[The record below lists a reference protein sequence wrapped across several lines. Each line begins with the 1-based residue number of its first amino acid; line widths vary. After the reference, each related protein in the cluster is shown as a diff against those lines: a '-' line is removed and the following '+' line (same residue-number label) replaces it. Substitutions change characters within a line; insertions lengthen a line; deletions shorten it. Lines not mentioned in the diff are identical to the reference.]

1 MYFIVRN
8 HISDFVQVMELY
20 EKPYFHPVPP
30 RMAGTMSGYAD
41 AVAIRA
47 MEKAMRKE
55 LESLLAAFSDGA
67 IMEEREDAAP

>member
-1 MYFIVRN
+1 MVTAMNI
-8 HISDFVQVMELY
+8 
-20 EKPYFHPVPP
+20 PP

>member
-1 MYFIVRN
+1 MI
-8 HISDFVQVMELY
+8 E
-20 EKPYFHPVPP
+20 
-30 RMAGTMSGYAD
+30 T
-41 AVAIRA
+41 VAIRA

>member
-1 MYFIVRN
+1 MQINGKEIRFSISNKN
-8 HISDFVQVMELY
+8 HAANF
-20 EKPYFHPVPP
+20 EK
-30 RMAGTMSGYAD
+30 
-41 AVAIRA
+41 AIRA